1 MTFTFVL
8 IAIKNLTRN
17 RRRSLFTLGAIF
29 FGIAIVLILKGVA
42 DGFLNMTIEGVMK
55 SRIGAIQIHKKGF
68 MDNLAGNP
76 VGLNFELTSEF
87 ESQIMSVKHVTGLA
101 PRVNFSGT
109 ISNGKTQTIIFGTG
123 IKPSAELQV
132 CPLAPSI
139 IVDGRGLNN
148 SDENEIIVGVDLANS
163 LKLKVGTESNVTLSG
178 ASPEGRQNALD
189 ATILGTATA
198 LNSLAELRFITVPLK
213 MAQDLTGLDGRI
225 TEVAISVD
233 EMTHINS
240 VKADLK
246 KVLGDEYEVID
257 WQEAQPFI
265 RDVVFRQKVIISIVS
280 AVLFIMVM
288 FLVGNTMLMTV
299 HERTREIGTMLAVGV
314 KQSQILW
321 IFIFEALILGV
332 VGGVLGAILGVTANA
347 VMSINGV
354 AFTAVFQKTLLYP
367 SVTTEFTAWAIVAA
381 CICTVIAGFIPAL
394 KASNLNPVDALRG

>member
-1 MTFTFVL
+1 MNLTFLL
-8 IAIKNLTRN
+8 IATKNLTRN

-55 SRIGAIQIHKKGF
+55 SRIGAVQIHKKGF
-68 MDNLAGNP
+68 MENLAGNP
-76 VGLNFELTSEF
+76 VGLNFALTPEF
-87 ESQIMSVKHVTGLA
+87 EAQVMGVKHVTGLS

-123 IKPSAELQV
+123 IKPSAELKV

-139 IVDGRGLNN
+139 IVSGRGLAN
-148 SDENEIIVGVDLANS
+148 SDQNEIVLGNDLANS
-163 LKLKVGTESNVTLSG
+163 MELKVGTDSNVTLSG

-189 ATILGTATA
+189 ATVTGTASA
-198 LNSLAELRFITVPLK
+198 LNALAELRFITVPLK

-225 TEVAISVD
+225 TEVAVSVD
-233 EMTHINS
+233 EMVHIDA
-240 VKADLK
+240 VKSSLK
-246 KVLGDEYEVID
+246 RVLGENYEVID

-314 KQSQILW
+314 KQSQILL

-347 VMSINGV
+347 IMSINGV

-367 SVTTEFTAWAIVAA
+367 RVTTEFAIWAVIAA
-381 CICTVIAGFIPAL
+381 CICTVIAGFVPAL

>member
-76 VGLNFELTSEF
+76 VGLNFELTSAF
-87 ESQIMSVKHVTGLA
+87 EAQIMSVKHVTGLA
-101 PRVNFSGT
+101 PRVNFAGT

-139 IVDGRGLNN
+139 IVSGRGLNN
-148 SDENEIIVGVDLANS
+148 SDESEIVVGVDLANS
-163 LKLKVGTESNVTLSG
+163 LELKVGTESNVTLSG

-233 EMTHINS
+233 EMTNINS
-240 VKADLK
+240 VKTDLK
-246 KVLGDEYEVID
+246 NVLGEEYEVID

-280 AVLFIMVM
+280 VVLFIMVM

-321 IFIFEALILGV
+321 IFIFEALILGI

-347 VMSINGV
+347 IMSINGV

-367 SVTTEFTAWAIVAA
+367 SVTAEFTAWAILAA